1 MKKLLGLGVLVLMAA
16 AVGAYVYFKNCYESK
31 GPLAQPV
38 LVVVPKGANSRLV
51 GQSLYE
57 AGVISQP
64 MLFRLAARFTGLD
77 KHLKAGEYLFEPKVS
92 MAQVL
97 DKINGGDI
105 YYRKL
110 TLPEGLTSAQM
121 VEILN
126 HNDILSGE
134 VLDVPAEGSLL
145 PETYSYKLGDTK
157 QDVLNDAQNQLKQ
170 VLDYEWKHRNPDVP
184 VNSPEELLILASI
197 IEKETGVPQEREI
210 VSSVFANRL
219 KIGMRLQT
227 DPTVIYALT
236 QGKSDLRRSL
246 TRKDL
251 KIDSPYNTYQNL
263 GLPPTPICNP
273 GKDSIHAAAHPADT
287 DFIFFVADGNGGHN
301 FARTLKEH
309 NQNIKSWLEKKRKD
323 NN

>member
-1 MKKLLGLGVLVLMAA
+1 MKKLLGLGVLVLMAV
-16 AVGAYVYFKNCYESK
+16 AVGAYVYFKNCYESN

-38 LVVVPKGANSRLV
+38 LVVVPKGANSRHV

-236 QGKSDLRRSL
+236 QGKSDLGRSL

>member
-1 MKKLLGLGVLVLMAA
+1 MKKLLGVAFFALVVVAI
-16 AVGAYVYFKNCYESK
+16 GAYVYFKQCYERK
-31 GPLAQPV
+31 GPLSQPV
-38 LVVVPKGANSRLV
+38 LVVVSKGANSRIV
-51 GQSLYE
+51 GQSLFD

-64 MLFRLAARFTGLD
+64 LIFRLAARLTGLD
-77 KHLKAGEYLFEPKVS
+77 KHLKAGEYLFEPQIS

-97 DKINGGDI
+97 DQINDGDI

-121 VEILN
+121 VEMLN
-126 HNDILSGE
+126 QNDILSGE
-134 VLDVPAEGSLL
+134 VIDVPPEGSIL

-157 QDVLNDAQNQLKQ
+157 KDVLNDAQNQLKQ

-184 VNSPEELLILASI
+184 VKSPYELLILASI

-236 QGKSDLRRSL
+236 QGKSDLGRSL